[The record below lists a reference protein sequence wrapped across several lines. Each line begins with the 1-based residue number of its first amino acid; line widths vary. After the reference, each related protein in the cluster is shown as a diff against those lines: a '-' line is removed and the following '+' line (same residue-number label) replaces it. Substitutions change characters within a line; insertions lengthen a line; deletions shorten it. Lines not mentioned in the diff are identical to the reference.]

1 MAVRRQGT
9 FGAENH
15 SITRL
20 DLFGGQTTPP
30 VIADIAK
37 TGAHAYQHQGS
48 AFGRTFTATA
58 VRSVCA
64 LRHGGA
70 QTVGRLPIVTIGV
83 GYAPLSIMWE
93 PEIGALQLMGW
104 LRGRRHSLS
113 LPYRRSATRSFRS
126 IPNYMENRRHRRQN
140 RRCSRLRLLLPG
152 RAKAAHMDRRHAH
165 LRNGKR
171 RSIQHHHGRSTGSET
186 NMMSHSLTNTGRSE
200 SGGQTHSS
208 TTSLSTA

>member
-1 MAVRRQGT
+1 MAVTRQGT

-30 VIADIAK
+30 VIATVAK
-37 TGAHAYQHQGS
+37 TGAHSYQHQGS

-93 PEIGALQLMGW
+93 PEIGALQLTIPVS
-104 LRGRRHSLS
+104 RRLAQKALS
-113 LPYRRSATRSFRS
+113 LPDGDAV
-126 IPNYMENRRHRRQN
+126 RQAV
-140 RRCSRLRLLLPG
+140 RQ
-152 RAKAAHMDRRHAH
+152 AIHW
-165 LRNGKR
+165 
-171 RSIQHHHGRSTGSET
+171 
-186 NMMSHSLTNTGRSE
+186 
-200 SGGQTHSS
+200 
-208 TTSLSTA
+208 